1 MNKFFTYLLFFSL
14 NTVWAQEFIND
25 VGSRF
30 SVSVKKKLNKG
41 FSITGKV
48 QARLEEN
55 VTLLNRVYVKVGLG
69 YEVTDFLNLGLSA
82 NLMNS
87 RSGYKPMEDEYRYA
101 AFLTY
106 KTKITEQLSFSDK
119 LIYQVTNNY
128 LLNSDLLDT
137 ESNTV
142 VRNRVTL
149 KYKLNRRGEI
159 YATDELLFQLLG
171 KKEKYL
177 GRNRIYLGYIYKIN
191 NRLDLEP
198 YFIAERSYNKR
209 NGPQSRNFY
218 YCLHLS
224 INL

>member
-1 MNKFFTYLLFFSL
+1 MVLLLLCSGSA
-14 NTVWAQEFIND
+14 WSQEFIND
-25 VGSRF
+25 AGSRL
-30 SVSVKKKLNKG
+30 SVSAEKKFEKG
-41 FSITGKV
+41 FSLNGKV
-48 QARLEEN
+48 QARLAEN
-55 VTLLNRVYVKVGLG
+55 FTLLNRVYFKIGIG
-69 YEVTDFLNLGLSA
+69 YEITDFLNFGLSA
-82 NLMNS
+82 NLMQA
-87 RSGYKPMEDEYRYA
+87 RSGYKPMEDNYRYA

-119 LIYQVTNNY
+119 VIYQVTNNY
-128 LLNSDLLDT
+128 FINSDLLDT

-142 VRNRVTL
+142 LRNRFTL

-159 YATDELLFQLLG
+159 YATDELLFQLIG

-177 GRNRIYLGYIYKIN
+177 GRNRIYFGYIYKLN

-209 NGPQSRNFY
+209 NGPQTRNFY

>member
-41 FSITGKV
+41 FSINGKV

>member
-1 MNKFFTYLLFFSL
+1 M
-14 NTVWAQEFIND
+14 WAQEFIND
-25 VGSRF
+25 VGSRL
-30 SVSVKKKLNKG
+30 SISAEKKLKNK
-41 FSITGKV
+41 FSLSGKV

-55 VTLLNRVYVKVGLG
+55 FTLLNRAYFKVGLG
-69 YEVTDFLNLGLSA
+69 YELTEFLNAGVSA
-82 NLMNS
+82 NLMQT
-87 RSGYKPMEDEYRYA
+87 RSGYKPMDDDYRYT

-119 LIYQVTNNY
+119 VIYQVTNNY
-128 LLNSDLLDT
+128 LINSDLLDT
-137 ESNTV
+137 KSNTV
-142 VRNRVTL
+142 LRNRLIL

-159 YATDELLFQLLG
+159 YATDELLFQLIG

-177 GRNRIYLGYIYKIN
+177 GRNRIYFGYIYKLN

-209 NGPQSRNFY
+209 NGPQTRNFY